1 MEDDFD
7 REIII
12 TPINDYTRTDIVFE
26 PPIVEHVPSFNE
38 RTEENTVTLA
48 ESTEDV
54 SKKPITASLYK
65 MPSTVKSPTATYYCH
80 INWENSF
87 QNWPLVR
94 FSTPMDNNCLFHSI
108 ANSFFEPYHSEKLNG
123 KSMNRKN
130 MVLHLRKELSK
141 KLASKIDESNPNSPR
156 YYDVLNGG
164 NTSSFAEA
172 VPEFALEYMQN
183 QLESQVP
190 IGYGYMEYI
199 GDVLNKD
206 IYILEAARK
215 DIYKTDELH
224 LTIKGNR
231 RSIILYY
238 MNGHYELVGVHNPN
252 DTFDT
257 HFASDH
263 SLIRFLNSRVQQLIT
278 DLRQ

>member
-1 MEDDFD
+1 MEEHPNT
-7 REIII
+7 EIII
-12 TPINDYTRTDIVFE
+12 TPIDDYTGTDV
-26 PPIVEHVPSFNE
+26 VLEHAPSFDE
-38 RTEENTVTLA
+38 RTEENLYGNTVTPA
-48 ESTEDV
+48 ESVEDV
-54 SKKPITASLYK
+54 GKKILKSSLHK
-65 MPSTVKSPTATYYCH
+65 MPSNVKSPTATYYCH
-80 INWENSF
+80 INWENGF

-130 MVLHLRKELSK
+130 MVLHLRKELAK
-141 KLASKIDESNPNSPR
+141 KLANKINENDPNSPR

-238 MNGHYELVGVHNPN
+238 MNGHYELVGIRNPD

-257 HFASDH
+257 HFSSDH
-263 SLIRFLNSRVQQLIT
+263 SIIRFLNNRVQQLIA
-278 DLRQ
+278 DPRQ